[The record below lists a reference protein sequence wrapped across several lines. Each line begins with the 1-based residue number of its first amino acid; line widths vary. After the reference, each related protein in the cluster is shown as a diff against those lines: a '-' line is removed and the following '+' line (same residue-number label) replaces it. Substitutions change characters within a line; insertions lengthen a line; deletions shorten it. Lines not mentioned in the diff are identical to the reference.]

1 MGMAQTLPPV
11 YVVSAARTPIGSF
24 LGTLSAVR
32 APHLGATAIKGALA
46 RARLPA
52 DAVQEVFMGNV
63 LSAGLGQ
70 APARQAA
77 IYAGIP
83 DTVPTTTVSKVCG
96 SGLQA
101 VVQAAR
107 AVALGDVDLAVAGGM
122 ESMSNVPYY
131 LDKARGG
138 YRMGDGK
145 IIDGMIFDGLWD
157 PYGDVHMGT
166 CGDKCAAE
174 YKISRDQQDEF
185 AKESFRRAVAAQKE
199 GLFEAEIEP
208 VAVPQKKGEAVV
220 VRVDEGPGKGDP
232 SKFASLKP
240 AFGKDGTITAANASS
255 INDGAAAV
263 VLASERAVKERRL
276 EPLARITGYG
286 AAAQAPEW
294 FTTAPAKA
302 IDETVARL
310 GLKKDQIDLY
320 EINEAFAVVTM
331 VCSKLCGLE
340 PQKVNVR
347 GGAVALGHPIGASG
361 ARILTT
367 LLYAMRD
374 RNARRGLATLCI
386 GGGEA
391 IVMVVER

>member
-1 MGMAQTLPPV
+1 MAQAFPPV
-11 YVVSAARTPIGSF
+11 YVVSAARTPIGAF
-24 LGTLSAVR
+24 LGTLFSVR
-32 APHLGATAIKGALA
+32 APTLGAIAIKGALA

-63 LSAGLGQ
+63 LSAGIGQ

-77 IYAGIP
+77 IYGGIP
-83 DTVPTTTVSKVCG
+83 DTVPATTVSKVCG

-101 VVQAAR
+101 VVLAAKT
-107 AVALGDVDLAVAGGM
+107 VALGDADVVLAGGM

-145 IIDGMIFDGLWD
+145 IVDGMIFDGLWD

-174 YKISRDQQDEF
+174 YHVTREQQDEF
-185 AKESFRRAVAAQKE
+185 ATESFRRALAAQKE
-199 GLFEAEIEP
+199 GLFDAEIEP

-220 VRVDEGPGKGDP
+220 VRTDEGPGKGDP
-232 SKFASLKP
+232 SKFASLRP
-240 AFGKDGTITAANASS
+240 AFGKEGTITAANASS
-255 INDGAAAV
+255 INDGASAL
-263 VLASERAVKERRL
+263 VLASEKAVKERRL
-276 EPLARITGYG
+276 EPLARIVGYG
-286 AAAQAPEW
+286 AAAQAPDR

-302 IDETVARL
+302 IDETCARL
-310 GLKKDQIDLY
+310 GIKKDQIDLY

-331 VCSKLCGLE
+331 VSSKLCGLE
-340 PQKVNVR
+340 PQRVNVR

-367 LLYAMRD
+367 LLHAMKD

-391 IVMVVER
+391 VAVVVER